1 MAYRYLS
8 FDPKGE
14 NRMKHLVLVGSIVL
28 GLVASVLADTRTVDG
43 VEYVYLLKSGAWKD
57 AKADAS
63 YWSDGEVPGSGK
75 NYLVADELSL
85 TFNVQDDKFTGD
97 SLRIGTPGNPG
108 RMPISAKTTI
118 PVLVCSAGWIDND
131 ANFTITGEKM
141 SILSKTDAPFL
152 IRGAT
157 ASGRWSESKL
167 MTRIEGAA
175 DAVFELR
182 SKDPTVQQGGA
193 STIYLT
199 SLDGTYQPAS
209 NPMNGYFGKIV
220 VDGTGVRLGLQ
231 WNTSADVGDGVLG
244 ADPGYPVPD
253 AITLRNGGE
262 IYWNSA
268 HAHSIIM
275 PNRGVTVE
283 ETGGRIWSSGGT
295 KIFKFPIVGGG
306 PLSLST
312 TYRFQIGDPIPEVSS
327 ITVEGGSIC
336 IDEHAERWP
345 DVDIILL
352 GGTLVTP
359 SGGFR
364 PKSLDYRGG
373 SILAGAANDASTTGV
388 KRSLGD
394 GVGVCDCPA
403 ASVISTTPIVLD
415 VEADIP
421 AVVGGRYELL
431 RLPTSVKELTLADI
445 SVADREVAIETTA
458 DGIQHVYAGFKASSS
473 AYVVPPGT
481 PGVEPTA
488 PYASWATAATN
499 FTDAIGAAT
508 AGGCI
513 YVKPGTYFIYDT
525 EAAHT
530 VNLDKKL
537 RICSDDGTGKLA
549 TDRTILD
556 GQSKTRLVKSTAT
569 ACCIEGLTFR
579 HAQAGGNGAAVQ
591 MNRSNSAQIVVRG
604 CVFEDNVST
613 DGKGVLSLDD
623 TYSLA
628 RVEGCVFRRNT
639 CWNSSATDSPGALF
653 YNCACTDIGFG
664 KSAYVK
670 DCVFTDNI
678 GYIGAIGG
686 SIGGTGWI
694 ENCHFTNN
702 FGRATVDGAI
712 SKTNVRRG
720 AGAIII
726 GAGSIITNCTFV
738 GNDGDVA
745 AVSGVGQLVD
755 CLIESNAG
763 ERLEA
768 LSYGPGEAVNHVTE
782 RCRFIGNTVGQFKNI
797 IGKEGRHRNCLYA
810 NNVIKDYM
818 MTFHGGYLGAL
829 YFENCTFV
837 SNAIK
842 QIASGIPLAN
852 TGLVL
857 TNTAFALNAVT
868 TPMTDAQ
875 LTGAGLFFGGYNYTD
890 DESITKMT
898 TEGLV
903 TGVAPRF
910 VDAKNGDY
918 HLKPGSP
925 LREKALTL
933 AWMSGT
939 IDLDGNPRVLDRY
952 GKVSAAGL
960 PDIGCYECAL
970 PKPGIMLLVW

>member
-1 MAYRYLS
+1 
-8 FDPKGE
+8 
-14 NRMKHLVLVGSIVL
+14 MKHLMLVGSIVL
-28 GLVASVLADTRTVDG
+28 GLAASVLADTRTVDG

-141 SILSKTDAPFL
+141 SILSKADAPFL

-231 WNTSADVGDGVLG
+231 WHIGADVGDGVLG

-268 HAHSIIM
+268 HAHSITM

-394 GVGVCDCPA
+394 GVGTCDCPA
-403 ASVISTTPIVLD
+403 TSVISTTPILLD
-415 VEADIP
+415 IEADIP
-421 AVVGGRYELL
+421 AVTDRRYELL
-431 RLPTSVKELTLADI
+431 RLPTSVKELTLADVSI
-445 SVADREVAIETTA
+445 ADREVTIETTA
-458 DGIQHVYAGFKASSS
+458 DGIQHVYAGFKTSSS

-481 PGVEPTA
+481 PDVVPTA

-499 FTDAIGAAT
+499 FTDAIAAAT

-513 YVKPGTYFIYDT
+513 HVKPGTYFIYDT
-525 EAAHT
+525 ETAHT
-530 VNLDKKL
+530 VNLDKNL
-537 RICSDDGTGKLA
+537 CIRSDDGTGKLA

-556 GQSKTRLVKSTAT
+556 GQSKTRLVKSTAA

-591 MNRSNSAQIVVRG
+591 MNKSNSAQIVVRN
-604 CVFEDNVST
+604 CVFEDNVSAN
-613 DGKGVLSLDD
+613 GKGVLSMDD

-628 RVEGCVFRRNT
+628 RVESCVFRRNA
-639 CWNSSATDSPGALF
+639 CWNTSNAGAGAVQITSAYPSA
-653 YNCACTDIGFG
+653 GFG
-664 KSAYVK
+664 KSPYVK
-670 DCVFTDNI
+670 GCIFEENL
-678 GYIGAIGG
+678 GAFGAIQC
-686 SIGGTGWI
+686 GTTWI

-702 FGRATVDGAI
+702 YGRATVDNAI
-712 SKTNVRRG
+712 SKSNNRAG
-720 AGAIII
+720 AGAVS
-726 GAGSIITNCTFV
+726 GSAVITNCTFV
-738 GNDGDVA
+738 GNDGSAA
-745 AVSGVGQLVD
+745 AVNDAGRMID

-763 ERLEA
+763 EVLHA
-768 LSYGPGEAVNHVTE
+768 LNYDTLSKVLVTE
-782 RCRFIGNTVGQFKNI
+782 RCRFLGNHVSRIK
-797 IGKEGRHRNCLYA
+797 RNTSRFAWYRGCLFA
-810 NNVIKDYM
+810 NNVFTSDLANFLSGY
-818 MTFHGGYLGAL
+818 GGGLG
-829 YFENCTFV
+829 FENCTIV
-837 SNAIK
+837 SNAMG
-842 QIASGIPLAN
+842 QIASGGSTTALW
-852 TGLVL
+852 GVFM
-857 TNTAFALNAVT
+857 TNTVFALNSVT
-868 TPMTDAQ
+868 SHPALPGGD
-875 LTGAGLFFGGYNYTD
+875 GAAFVGGFNFTD
-890 DESITKMT
+890 DETIAGMT

-903 TGVAPRF
+903 SGVSPRF
-910 VDAKNGDY
+910 VDAENGDY

-925 LREKALTL
+925 CREKALTL

-939 IDLDGNPRVLDRY
+939 TDLDGNPRVLDRY
-952 GKVSAAGL
+952 GKVSPAGL

-970 PKPGIMLLVW
+970 PTPGLMLLVW